1 MPTVAENGKGEHE
14 EESMDQDDVESSK
27 SSEEETASGSG
38 MEGEEECEE
47 DGDESTE
54 MDEDECDKKRAEYLD
69 DLAELDRQFIELK
82 DQLFNER
89 VAQIEAKLAEVR
101 TGTAQEYLIPLGIL
115 EQNMHHRF
123 EVAEILRG
131 YRREAIKR
139 KFESEELAA
148 YQHMQS
154 EKILLF
160 DSLKQELQDKI
171 RRLEEDRNN
180 IDIYSDLAESQSL
193 KKRKRHDPLS
203 PDRRKKPV
211 TVTGPYIVYMLQE
224 EEVIEDWTTIKKAIK
239 QQMQR
244 RKSEL

>member
-82 DQLFNER
+82 DQ
-89 VAQIEAKLAEVR
+89 
-101 TGTAQEYLIPLGIL
+101 
-115 EQNMHHRF
+115 
-123 EVAEILRG
+123 
-131 YRREAIKR
+131 EAIKR

-180 IDIYSDLAESQSL
+180 IDIYSGNQAANAEAEI
-193 KKRKRHDPLS
+193 RI
-203 PDRRKKPV
+203 V
-211 TVTGPYIVYMLQE
+211 TYGRLTPAKDFSKGSTWL
-224 EEVIEDWTTIKKAIK
+224 WA
-239 QQMQR
+239 
-244 RKSEL
+244 